1 VLGRENRCAAYIA
14 DHHEEEAEEMREEL
28 QQLKLKMNRGQV
40 SKELRDVRKDRRASG
55 SAGQQYARAPR
66 GGTAPTAP
74 AAVAAGLG
82 LGLGLGEPS
91 SASLHPATYVR
102 PTHRERSG
110 SSASSSLPHPTRRP
124 GPSADDDVR
133 A

>member
-1 VLGRENRCAAYIA
+1 
-14 DHHEEEAEEMREEL
+14 MREEL

-66 GGTAPTAP
+66 GGTAPIAP
-74 AAVAAGLG
+74 AAAAAD

>member
-1 VLGRENRCAAYIA
+1 
-14 DHHEEEAEEMREEL
+14 MREEL

-66 GGTAPTAP
+66 GGTAPIAP
-74 AAVAAGLG
+74 AAAAAD

-102 PTHRERSG
+102 PTHRTVHRERSG